1 MKLRRSSR
9 RLAWIGSVNGGLF
22 CWLVTGGFTLPNLLM
37 MTALL
42 AGIGL
47 ELASSWW
54 GAAFN
59 IGAFLFAPVAWMCEV
74 AHPYSRGRSFR
85 RVWIHIV
92 DFALPCTMVAGVNLM
107 LYAVALKKAKQ
118 EWATDKH
125 R

>member
-9 RLAWIGSVNGGLF
+9 RLAWIGSVNGGLI

-47 ELASSWW
+47 KLASSWW

-59 IGAFLFAPVAWMCEV
+59 IGAFLFAPVAWMWEV
-74 AHPYSRGRSFR
+74 AHDTHVADHSGEYGFTLL
-85 RVWIHIV
+85 I
-92 DFALPCTMVAGVNLM
+92 FALPCTIVAGVNL
-107 LYAVALKKAKQ
+107 
-118 EWATDKH
+118 
-125 R
+125 